1 MINDKLDVII
11 NHIFRQFILIF
22 YTAIVLEELKFMQKP
37 QIVKIIFLL
46 RSIGMPS
53 HILGYTYTAE
63 AIDYMLAMPNKSLFI
78 NDIYHHIAL
87 CYSTSSSCV
96 EVSIRNAIKKTHNSN
111 NIHFNKIFENTSRIG
126 NHIFLTVLR
135 DIVEAN
141 YMQYP

>member
-1 MINDKLDVII
+1 
-11 NHIFRQFILIF
+11 
-22 YTAIVLEELKFMQKP
+22 MQKP
-37 QIVKIIFLL
+37 QIVKIKFLL